1 MRNIFE
7 NLEPKIEA
15 AFRSFVHALLR
26 LDNEPLKYYYW
37 TRDFFENNGN
47 LSFSYFELKLAQK
60 EAINDFGR
68 NYFDDTDV
76 YFEVNKNSHR
86 HDLTVKNIHKIFPE
100 NKKSGQGNKYEYIK
114 EFIFWKI
121 LEELSTIDDTISKD
135 ISEVQRK
142 NFLITYLNYLF
153 EHTTKPSFEEFKNY
167 ISFELTNQYEEIK
180 VRLDDLDKKTVDNS
194 IIRKK
199 LSKLFVHKD
208 EQAKIHFVFSHEGS
222 GEKEEL
228 RELLDVM
235 GREKTGGYYR
245 GQASSMWE
253 LDSSL
258 TREKKYIDK
267 EDQMYYDILSSK
279 PDAFVEDK
287 SVYER
292 LITMQ
297 HFGMPTRLMD
307 ITRNPLVA
315 IFFACN
321 NLERAKSD
329 GIIFTFAPANTDFL
343 NFEDDKLESL
353 KKLFDKNCKT
363 GAPDDFLD
371 SICFIKGVAKNQR
384 ISSQSGDFIFVGKGV
399 NIKKQLHDL
408 PALSIIIDAPTK
420 KVLLE
425 QLESLNIHGGAV
437 YPDLS
442 HMSNY
447 IRNKYLDDRKSKKDF
462 TSEIASL
469 KPKLIIEKSDKIT
482 DDSKESIAASVTPL
496 INDFDEKLFWTEP
509 KDNAL
514 NLFSDENKLKPQEL
528 KNVIN
533 GYFFSKKVPLRDEV
547 IKAMQIA
554 PTLGERGKIIPAL
567 VDEIMTFANQLKSIA

>member
-1 MRNIFE
+1 MASIFE
-7 NLEPKIEA
+7 HLEPNIET
-15 AFRSFVHALLR
+15 AFRSFIRELLR
-26 LDNEPLKYYYW
+26 LDSEPLRYYYW

-47 LSFSYFELKLAQK
+47 LSFSYFELNLEQK
-60 EAINDFGR
+60 EAINILGKE
-68 NYFDDTDV
+68 YFEDKEV

-86 HDLTVKNIHKIFPE
+86 HDLTIKNIHKIFTD
-100 NKKSGQGNKYEYIK
+100 NKKSGQTNRYEYIK
-114 EFIFWKI
+114 EFIFWQI
-121 LEELSTIDDTISKD
+121 IDDLSNRNNSIPKD
-135 ISEVQRK
+135 IIEVQKK

-153 EHTTKPSFEEFKNY
+153 EHTKKPSFDEFKNY
-167 ISFELTNQYEEIK
+167 TSFERTNQYEEIK
-180 VRLDDLDKKTVDNS
+180 AKLDDLDKKSVDNAVL
-194 IIRKK
+194 RNK

-208 EQAKIHFVFSHEGS
+208 KQANMHFVFSLAGS

-235 GREKTGGYYR
+235 GREKTGAYYR

-258 TREKKYIDK
+258 TREQKYIDK

-287 SVYER
+287 TVYER

-329 GIIFTFAPANTDFL
+329 GMIFTFAPTNTDFL

-353 KKLFDKNCKT
+353 KKLFDKNCKST
-363 GAPDDFLD
+363 EPDDFLD
-371 SICFIKGVAKNQR
+371 SLCFIKGVAKNQR
-384 ISSQSGDFIFVGKGV
+384 ISSQSGDFIFVGKGE
-399 NIKKQLHDL
+399 NIKKELHNL

-447 IRNKYLDDRKSKKDF
+447 VRNKYLYDKKSGKDF
-462 TSEIASL
+462 TTDISL
-469 KPKLIIEKSDKIT
+469 PKPKSIVEKSDNVV
-482 DDSKESIAASVTPL
+482 DHNNESTGTAITPL
-496 INDFDEKLFWTEP
+496 ISKFDENSFWT
-509 KDNAL
+509 KNRDNAINTFSIEK
-514 NLFSDENKLKPQEL
+514 NLKQEEL
-528 KNVIN
+528 KGVIN
-533 GYFFSKKVPLRDEV
+533 EYFFSEKEPLRDDV
-547 IKAMQIA
+547 IQAMQKA
-554 PTLGERGKIIPAL
+554 PLLSERGKIIPAL
-567 VDEIMTFANQLKSIA
+567 IGEILAFANQLKSIE

>member
-1 MRNIFE
+1 MRNIFQ
-7 NLEPKIEA
+7 NLEPQIQA
-15 AFRSFVHALLR
+15 AFRSFVHTLLR
-26 LDNEPLKYYYW
+26 LDSEPLKYYYW

-47 LSFSYFELKLAQK
+47 LSFKYFELDLSQK
-60 EAINDFGR
+60 EAINERGKS
-68 NYFDDTDV
+68 YFDDKDV
-76 YFEVNKNSHR
+76 YFEVNRNSHR
-86 HDLTVKNIHKIFPE
+86 HDLTIKNIHKIFPE
-100 NKKSGQGNKYEYIK
+100 NRKSGQSNRYEYIK
-114 EFIFWKI
+114 EFIFWQI
-121 LEELSTIDDTISKD
+121 QDELSANDIIPKDTR
-135 ISEVQRK
+135 EAQRK

-153 EHTTKPSFEEFKNY
+153 EHIKKPSFDEFKNY

-180 VRLDDLDKKTVDNS
+180 TRLDDLDKKNVDNS
-194 IIRKK
+194 VLRNK

-208 EQAKIHFVFSHEGS
+208 EQAKMHFVFSHAGS

-235 GREKTGGYYR
+235 GREKTGAYYR
-245 GQASSMWE
+245 GQASSIWK

-258 TREKKYIDK
+258 TREQKYIDK

-287 SVYER
+287 TVYER

-329 GIIFTFAPANTDFL
+329 GMIFTFAPTITDFL
-343 NFEDDKLESL
+343 NFEDDKLKSL
-353 KKLFDKNCKT
+353 KKLFDKNCKS
-363 GAPDDFLD
+363 AEPDDFLD
-371 SICFIKGVAKNQR
+371 GICFIKGVAKNQR
-384 ISSQSGDFIFVGKGV
+384 ISSQSGDFIFVGKGE
-399 NIKKQLHDL
+399 NIKKDLHNL

-447 IRNKYLDDRKSKKDF
+447 VRNKYLYDKKSEKDF
-462 TSEIASL
+462 TTDISL
-469 KPKLIIEKSDKIT
+469 TKPKSIVEKSDKVVKDNKEIT
-482 DDSKESIAASVTPL
+482 GTTVTPL
-496 INDFDEKLFWTEP
+496 ISEFDENSFWTEAR
-509 KDNAL
+509 DNAMKA
-514 NLFSDENKLKPQEL
+514 FATEKALKPEEL

-533 GYFFSKKVPLRDEV
+533 DYFFSEKEPLRDDV
-547 IKAMQIA
+547 IQAMQKA
-554 PTLGERGKIIPAL
+554 PSLSERGKIIPTL
-567 VDEIMTFANQLKSIA
+567 IGEILAFANQLKSIE